1 MKFLWI
7 KKYYLLTQYGRISV
21 KKQPNLIGRNMNDIQ
36 KGISDYLDDVYERTR
51 EKIRK
56 YETQSRNHPSKQHM
70 VSEFILRRIA
80 ADDPTRASQKLAKGL
95 QLQEHKIWFN
105 PRKKK
110 ITFRLGRTFAPSE
123 YSRKNNIYNSPSFE
137 HEFFLEHMFSCIEE
151 DAARLIDSQI
161 ATNYDLNRSHQID
174 PYDFSLARFAEGE
187 ASPDKVTARIR
198 LSAFFAIQFL
208 RPEAR
213 RESLHEL
220 LSKYEFESG
229 DLASNIKKFLSS
241 TILEIYCRQWFW
253 VRVPEHEMFISETG
267 LTTISTCTRAASVM
281 PVSRRDFIYFNEI
294 PNSHLSLDD
303 KTIYSTSSIIYR
315 WYASSVSE
323 MMISLESTTLE
334 NNNDEMK
341 FVSNLKAEFN
351 HEVFI
356 TPEGCCFSCTLKPIS
371 LAPTNNLFILSDLPK
386 R

>member
-1 MKFLWI
+1 
-7 KKYYLLTQYGRISV
+7 
-21 KKQPNLIGRNMNDIQ
+21 MNNIHQ
-36 KGISDYLDDVYERTR
+36 GINDYLDDVYERTR

-95 QLQEHKIWFN
+95 QLREHKILFN

-110 ITFRLGRTFAPSE
+110 ITFRLGRIFSPSE
-123 YSRKNNIYNSPSFE
+123 YSRKNDIYNSPSFE

-161 ATNYDLNRSHQID
+161 ATNYDLNVSHQIN
-174 PYDFSLARFAEGE
+174 PFDFPLARFAEGE
-187 ASPDKVTARIR
+187 APPDNVTSRIR

-213 RESLHEL
+213 RESLHAL
-220 LSKYEFESG
+220 LTKYDFESG
-229 DLASNIKKFLSS
+229 DLASNIKKLLSP

-267 LTTISTCTRAASVM
+267 LTTISTCTRAALVM
-281 PVSRRDFIYFNEI
+281 PISRHDFIYFNEI
-294 PNSHLSLDD
+294 PNSHLTLDD
-303 KTIYSTSSIIYR
+303 KTIYSTSPIIYR
-315 WYASSVSE
+315 WYASSVAE
-323 MMISLESTTLE
+323 MMISLEATPAE
-334 NNNDEMK
+334 NENDEMK

-351 HEVFI
+351 QEVFT
-356 TPEGCCFSCTLKPIS
+356 TPEGCCFSCTLEPIS
-371 LAPTNNLFILSDLPK
+371 LAPTNKLFVL
-386 R
+386 